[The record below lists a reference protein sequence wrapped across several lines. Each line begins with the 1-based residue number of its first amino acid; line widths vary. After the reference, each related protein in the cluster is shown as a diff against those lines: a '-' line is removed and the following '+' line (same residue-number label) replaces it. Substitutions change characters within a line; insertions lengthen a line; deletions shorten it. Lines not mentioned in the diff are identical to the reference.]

1 MQRAVQRAVF
11 RPIFPY
17 LKTFGF
23 LSLHAAVDAARIG
36 RAIRV
41 KSLI

>member
-1 MQRAVQRAVF
+1 VQRGVF

-23 LSLHAAVDAARIG
+23 LSLHAEIGAARLTG
-36 RAIRV
+36 AHLA